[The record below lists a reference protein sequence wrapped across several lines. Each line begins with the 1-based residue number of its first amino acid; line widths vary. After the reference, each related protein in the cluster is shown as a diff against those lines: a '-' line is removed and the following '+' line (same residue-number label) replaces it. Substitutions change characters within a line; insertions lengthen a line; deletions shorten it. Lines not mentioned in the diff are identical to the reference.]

1 MIKVWPFW
9 VCKTWCHSWKSVMQ
23 FLILEAYYG
32 PYHDKNLGP
41 EFVTQTAFY

>member
-1 MIKVWPFW
+1 
-9 VCKTWCHSWKSVMQ
+9 MQ
-23 FLILEAYYG
+23 FLISEAYYG

>member
-1 MIKVWPFW
+1 
-9 VCKTWCHSWKSVMQ
+9 MQ

-41 EFVTQTAFY
+41 EFVTQTTFC